1 MASVP
6 SSAPVSAS
14 RLQAQ
19 VDDTVRVMRENIK
32 KVSQRGESV
41 DALQGKTDDLAVHS
55 DGFRRDANK
64 VNKRMCSK
72 HIKSRMYLIGCVIFL
87 LAVLL
92 IIPVVTLVLH
102 RHS

>member
-19 VDDTVRVMRENIK
+19 VDDTVRIMRENIK
-32 KVSQRGESV
+32 KVSERGENLDS
-41 DALQGKTDDLAVHS
+41 LQGKTDDLHIYS

-72 HIKSRMYLIGCVIFL
+72 HIKSHMCLIGGVFFL
-87 LAVLL
+87 LLVLVV
-92 IIPVVTLVLH
+92 IPVVALMLH
-102 RHS
+102 PHS